1 VSDGIDAQ
9 GSSSITVATST
20 FGYNAYGIVREG
32 NSRDV
37 EVQDATPI
45 MADDK
50 EAVEEAK
57 RKVISLAP
65 GAPGG
70 Y

>member
-1 VSDGIDAQ
+1 LTDDQRTTFPNYVGPISESSANRNLRVSPDNFRRR
-9 GSSSITVATST
+9 VA
-20 FGYNAYGIVREG
+20 
-32 NSRDV
+32 RDV

-57 RKVISLAP
+57 
-65 GAPGG
+65 
-70 Y
+70 